1 MTEKSNLENL
11 CINTIRFLAVDGV
24 QKANSGHPGM
34 PMGCAPIAYSL
45 FTKQMKHNPV
55 NPNWINRDRFVLS
68 AGHGSMLLYS
78 ILHLAGYNLPLD
90 ELKRFRQWNSL
101 TPGHPE
107 YKHTPG
113 VETTTG
119 PLGQGFTNAVGMA
132 IAQNYL
138 ASVFNK
144 EKFKLIDHHIYV
156 IVSDG
161 DMMEGISHEAASLAG
176 HLNLNK
182 LIVFYDYNGISID
195 GETKLSYSDDVYKRF
210 DAYGWNVLS
219 VEDVNNLAELN
230 NQIEI
235 AKAEQFKPTIII
247 TKTHIGFG
255 SPNKQDKSSSHGSP
269 LGVDEVKATKKNLNW
284 VSEEEF
290 VVPAEVSEFFSKAKL
305 SSEEAEQ
312 KWNKLFDE
320 YSAKYEKEAKQ
331 LLAMKNSDYGDEWK
345 NFIPV
350 YNDAS
355 RKISTRSASGQVL
368 NAIAPYIP
376 ALIGGSADLA
386 PSNNTYLKEYK
397 PFSAENYGGRN
408 FHFGVREHGMASIM
422 NGMAVYGGV
431 IPYGGTFLVFADYNR
446 PALRLAAMMKI
457 KVVFI
462 FTHDSIG
469 VGEDGPTHQPVEQI
483 ASLRSIPNLVVLRPA
498 DANETAAAWKTAIE
512 HKDGPVALILTR
524 QDLLVLD
531 QEKFAKAE
539 NVGKGAYILK
549 DSKGKPDIILLASG
563 SEVQHAIS
571 ASDRLFEEGIIARV
585 VSFPSW
591 ELFENQTKEYKDSIL
606 LPDVKKRIVV
616 EAGIKMGW
624 EKYAG
629 ENSVF
634 ITMENYGASAPI
646 NVLMDKFGFT
656 ADNIVLK
663 AKELLGK

>member
-45 FTKQMKHNPV
+45 FTKQMKHNPA
-55 NPNWINRDRFVLS
+55 NPNWINRDRFILS

-78 ILHLAGYNLPLD
+78 ILHLAGYNLPLN

-107 YKHTPG
+107 FKHTPG

-119 PLGQGFTNAVGMA
+119 PLGQGFSNAVGMA

-144 EKFKLIDHHIYV
+144 ENFKLIDHYIYV

-176 HLNLNK
+176 HLKLNK

-210 DAYGWNVLS
+210 EAYGWNVLR
-219 VEDVNNLAELN
+219 VEDINNLTELN

-290 VVPAEVSEFFSKAKL
+290 VVPAEVSDFFSKEKNNG
-305 SSEEAEQ
+305 EEAEQ
-312 KWNKLFDE
+312 KWNKLFNE

-331 LLAMKNSDYGDEWK
+331 LLDWKNSDYGDEWK

-350 YNDAS
+350 YNDPS
-355 RKISTRSASGQVL
+355 KKISTRSASGQVL
-368 NAIAPYIP
+368 NAIAPHIP

-498 DANETAAAWKTAIE
+498 DANETAVAWKTAIE

-539 NVGKGAYILK
+539 NVSNGAYILK
-549 DSKGKPDIILLASG
+549 DSNGKPDIIILASG

-571 ASDRLFEEGIIARV
+571 ASDKLIEDGIKARV

-591 ELFENQTKEYKDSIL
+591 ELFENQTCEYKDSVL

-629 ENSVF
+629 EDSVF
-634 ITMENYGASAPI
+634 ITMEKYGASAPI

-663 AKELLGK
+663 AKELSGK